1 MVESMLS
8 LMLPDERATSE
19 LGAALA
25 DALRSLSETIDATG
39 LAIAISGELGSGKT
53 TLVRALLR
61 GLGVAGAVKS
71 PTFALLEP
79 YEVSRLHLYHFDFYR
94 FKNPHEFVECG
105 FLEFFR
111 PGNVCLVEWPE
122 RAGRYLPNADLN
134 IGLAVLNLGRS
145 AGIGA
150 NTEIGEQCLH
160 QLRTHLRPAGADA

>member
-1 MVESMLS
+1 MVEATLA
-8 LMLPDERATSE
+8 LILADEQATTA
-19 LGAALA
+19 LGAAIA
-25 DALRSLSETIDATG
+25 RSLSSMTG
-39 LAIAISGELGSGKT
+39 AIEQAGMSIAIAGELGSGKT
-53 TLVRALLR
+53 SLVRALLR
-61 GLGVAGAVKS
+61 DFGVTGSVKS